1 MKKIIYSNNKNLE
14 VVYVTNV
21 AKFYDKEY
29 TMSRYLVLN
38 ILDKDEDDIF
48 SSTDI
53 FDLDD
58 YNVIYGKIYVRFFAL
73 LPDIRT
79 EEIDNMT
86 NAIAQFEYRLVDDL
100 TNEQFALRLKE
111 ELDYDYEDF

>member
-14 VVYVTNV
+14 LVYVTNV
-21 AKFYDKEY
+21 AKFYNKEY

-38 ILDKDEDDIF
+38 ILDKDEDDIY
-48 SSTDI
+48 SSADI

-79 EEIDNMT
+79 EEIDKMT
-86 NAIAQFEYRLVDDL
+86 NAIAKFEYRLVDDL
-100 TNEQFALRLKE
+100 TNEQFALKLKE
-111 ELDYDYEDF
+111 ELDYEDL

>member
-14 VVYVTNV
+14 VVYATNV

-38 ILDKDEDDIF
+38 ILDKDEDDIY

-58 YNVIYGKIYVRFFAL
+58 YNVIYSKIYVRFFAL

-111 ELDYDYEDF
+111 ELDYEDL

>member
-14 VVYVTNV
+14 LVYVTNV

-38 ILDKDEDDIF
+38 ILDKDEDEDDIF

-58 YNVIYGKIYVRFFAL
+58 DDVIYGKIYVRFFAL

-100 TNEQFALRLKE
+100 TNEQFALRLKQ
-111 ELDYDYEDF
+111 ELDYEDL